1 MRRRALTGQLDQLKA
16 ERNEAA
22 KADARLM
29 KDKGALPPDVRG
41 SRRALGERID
51 SLEAELK
58 GIEQTLE
65 DKLLYVPN
73 LPLPELPDGDASH
86 NKIVRT
92 WGEPA
97 PRGGKPHWEIG
108 AALGILDLERGSKV
122 TGSGFPVL
130 VGMGARLARGLI
142 NFMLD

>member
-65 DKLLYVPN
+65 DKLLYVPK
-73 LPLPELPDGDASH
+73 LPLPELADGDASH
-86 NKIVRT
+86 KKIVRAR
-92 WGEPA
+92 GEPA
-97 PRGGKPHWEIG
+97 SKGGKPHWEIG
-108 AALGILDLERGSKV
+108 EQAGMLVFAACGDVAGR
-122 TGSGFPVL
+122 
-130 VGMGARLARGLI
+130 
-142 NFMLD
+142 

>member
-1 MRRRALTGQLDQLKA
+1 
-16 ERNEAA
+16 
-22 KADARLM
+22 M

-73 LPLPELPDGDASH
+73 LPLPDVPDGDASH

-97 PRGGKPHWEIG
+97 PKGGKPHWEIG
-108 AALGILDLERGSKV
+108 EQLGCSTSRAARRYRGP
-122 TGSGFPVL
+122 GSRSL
-130 VGMGARLARGLI
+130 W
-142 NFMLD
+142 